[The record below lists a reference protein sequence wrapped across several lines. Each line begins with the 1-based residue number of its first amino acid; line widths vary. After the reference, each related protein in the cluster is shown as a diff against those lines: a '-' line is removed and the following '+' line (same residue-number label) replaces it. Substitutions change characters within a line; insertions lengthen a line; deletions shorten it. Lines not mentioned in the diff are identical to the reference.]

1 MTAVE
6 SSSPVAASAPRAST
20 GGNDI
25 ELRNVTL
32 RFPRPD
38 GKGTLPVYESFTL
51 DIERGSFTVL
61 LGPSGCGKSTLLNVI
76 DGLIT
81 PTSADAVRVL
91 GEDVRTNPDI
101 TRHTAYVFQSA
112 RLLKWKTLRGNVE
125 FGLKGL
131 AVQPRDRWNELM
143 AKYFGVVGLS
153 DFTHYYPHQV
163 SGGMQQRAAI
173 VRAWV
178 NEPQILLMDEPFS
191 HLDEIT
197 AAELRR
203 ELIKL
208 WTRDTER
215 RTIVFVTHDISE
227 AVQLGSRIIMLTP
240 RPASI
245 AHEQVI
251 DLPWP
256 RADADEAVFDF
267 EKKLRKVF
275 AERAGVRI

>member
-1 MTAVE
+1 MTVVRPGSATM
-6 SSSPVAASAPRAST
+6 SAPSPD
-20 GGNDI
+20 GHDI
-25 ELRNVTL
+25 DLQNVSL

-38 GKGTLPVYESFTL
+38 GKGTLAVYENFSL
-51 DIERGSFTVL
+51 AIERGSFTVL

-76 DGLIT
+76 DGLLT
-81 PTSADAVRVL
+81 PTAADSIKVL
-91 GEDVRTNPDI
+91 GRDVRTDPDV
-101 TRHTAYVFQSA
+101 TRHTAYVFQSP

-131 AVQPRDRWNELM
+131 AVQPKGSWDGLM

-203 ELIKL
+203 ELIRL
-208 WTRDTER
+208 WTRDEQR

-240 RPASI
+240 RPAQI
-245 AHEQVI
+245 CFEQRV

-256 RADADEAVFDF
+256 RDGADERVFEI
-267 EKKLRKVF
+267 EKTLRQEF
-275 AERAGVRI
+275 ANRAGVRM

>member
-6 SSSPVAASAPRAST
+6 SPGQATTATASMD
-20 GGNDI
+20 GNDI

-38 GKGTLPVYESFTL
+38 GKGTLPVYENFTL
-51 DIERGSFTVL
+51 NIERGSFTIL

-81 PTSADAVRVL
+81 PTSADSVRVL
-91 GEDVRTNPDI
+91 GDDVRTNPDV

-131 AVQPRDRWNELM
+131 AVQPKERWNELM

-203 ELIKL
+203 ELVKL
-208 WTRDTER
+208 WTRDKER

-245 AHEQVI
+245 CYEQNV

-256 RADADEAVFDF
+256 RGDADERVFEI
-267 EKKLRKVF
+267 EKTLRQVF
-275 AERAGVRI
+275 AERAGVRV